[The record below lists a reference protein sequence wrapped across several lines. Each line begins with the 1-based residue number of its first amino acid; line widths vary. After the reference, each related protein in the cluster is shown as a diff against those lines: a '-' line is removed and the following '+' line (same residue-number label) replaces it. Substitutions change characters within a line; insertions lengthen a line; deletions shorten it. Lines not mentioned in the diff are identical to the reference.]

1 MQKPAGT
8 FEEFLRAQHLKDWPE
23 DIIPDDHEPL
33 KMASDI
39 EYSIDEIS
47 EHLRKSAPMHSEFFA
62 SMEVKISEHESLL
75 KQYYSQLFMPKS
87 REEELDSPHMQTLI
101 SDIENSHE
109 TSAEIGMVTKRKV
122 QNKRLN
128 EE

>member
-87 REEELDSPHMQTLI
+87 REEELDSPHMQRTAQK
-101 SDIENSHE
+101 
-109 TSAEIGMVTKRKV
+109 TT
-122 QNKRLN
+122 
-128 EE
+128 